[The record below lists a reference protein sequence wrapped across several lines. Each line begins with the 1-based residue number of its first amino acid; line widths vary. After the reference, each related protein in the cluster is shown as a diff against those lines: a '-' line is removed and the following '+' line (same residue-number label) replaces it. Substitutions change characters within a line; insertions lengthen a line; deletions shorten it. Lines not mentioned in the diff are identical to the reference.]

1 MFDLKG
7 KTAFVTGSSRGIGRA
22 ILLAYAKQGADV
34 ILHCRKQD
42 ARAEETLA
50 LAREAGVRVFAVYG
64 DLSQKDTPAKLVE
77 EIKSFQLNKDVE
89 AVTAVE
95 KKMLIMASVTAIV
108 LGLTI

>member
-77 EIKSFQLNKDVE
+77 EIKTMGLKVDILVLN
-89 AVTAVE
+89 
-95 KKMLIMASVTAIV
+95 ASVE
-108 LGLTI
+108 LRRH

>member
-50 LAREAGVRVFAVYG
+50 LAREAGDARLDAAF
-64 DLSQKDTPAKLVE
+64 DELL
-77 EIKSFQLNKDVE
+77 
-89 AVTAVE
+89 TAYE
-95 KKMLIMASVTAIV
+95 PI
-108 LGLTI
+108 G